1 MTATI
6 VTLALGDTMR
16 AGGASASA
24 RPGNA
29 SGAPAQII
37 QLAGGRFSHSEQGR
51 RKASCAAATARQ
63 TQGASGGQSTTQA
76 TVPTLAPRE
85 SGAPQN
91 VHLFVQYTIVLGD
104 EISHNFAT
112 RSRLIC
118 LNKGLKV
125 NGDNK

>member
-16 AGGASASA
+16 AGGASA
-24 RPGNA
+24 RPGNM

-37 QLAGGRFSHSEQGR
+37 RIAGGRFSRGEQGR
-51 RKASCAAATARQ
+51 RKASCARATVRQ
-63 TQGASGGQSTTQA
+63 TQGASGGQSMTQVA
-76 TVPTLAPRE
+76 MPTLAPHE
-85 SGAPQN
+85 SGAQQN
-91 VHLFVQYTIVLGD
+91 VHLFVQPRIVLGD
-104 EISHNFAT
+104 EIAHNFAT

-118 LNKGLKV
+118 LNKGLTV